1 MVEPA
6 LLATALARLLRARGW
21 QVRDGLGEA
30 SAGGEIDAMVV
41 SAGTEPPAAPGAAP
55 VTIVLPASPD
65 GYPVLVHRDSRQEV
79 LGPGTG
85 QQSLSGILDALGAG
99 A

>member
-21 QVRDGLGEA
+21 QVRHGFDDA
-30 SAGGEIDAMVV
+30 SAVVEIDAMVV
-41 SAGTEPPAAPGAAP
+41 SAGAERPAAAGAPP

-65 GYPVLVHRDSRQEV
+65 GSPVVVHRNGRREV
-79 LGPGTG
+79 LGPGN

-99 A
+99 F